1 MARYYWNFRTLLA
14 CALTLLALVFFG
26 LFVPGFFT
34 LANLY
39 AILQT
44 FAPLALV
51 AAGLAVVMIAAEFDL
66 SIAGVLT
73 LSGIVVI
80 KVTTV
85 AGLAVG
91 ILAAL
96 LVSVLIGLLNG
107 WLTARFRLP
116 SLAVTVGS
124 LVLTTGLGYWATGA
138 ETATLADYHF
148 GLWLDEPMIGG
159 VLSMGTLMMA
169 LLVAG
174 IVFVMGKTR
183 SGIVIRAIGSDSD
196 RARASGLPV
205 SGTVI
210 AAFVLSGLFAGVAGT
225 LQGLTLAAQ
234 SPGDN
239 LDFLLRVVTAAII
252 GGVSIHGARGQILG
266 VAAGALFLAVVSNG
280 LSLAGTSTAV
290 IQLVNGGILLLIVVF
305 DVPLNR
311 MATRFLPASRSVSQP
326 VVQSEMSRI

>member
-14 CALTLLALVFFG
+14 CALTLVALIGFG
-26 LFVPGFFT
+26 LFVPGF
-34 LANLY
+34 LSIANFY

-44 FAPLALV
+44 FGPLALV

-80 KVTTV
+80 QVTSSS
-85 AGLAVG
+85 GIFVG

-96 LVSVLIGLLNG
+96 AVSVLVGILNG

-116 SLAVTVGS
+116 SLAVTVGT
-124 LVLTTGLGYWATGA
+124 LVLTAGLGYWATGA
-138 ETATLADYHF
+138 ETATLSDYHF
-148 GLWLDEPMIGG
+148 GLWLDEPIVGG
-159 VLSMGTLMMA
+159 LLSVGTIVM
-169 LLVAG
+169 LLLIAGVIVA
-174 IVFVMGKTR
+174 MSKTR
-183 SGIVIRAIGSDSD
+183 NGIVIRAIGSDSD

-205 SGTVI
+205 SRTLVL
-210 AAFVLSGLFAGVAGT
+210 AFVFSGLFAGIAGS

-234 SPGDN
+234 TPGEN

-266 VAAGALFLAVVSNG
+266 VAAGALFLSVVSNG
-280 LSLAGTSTAV
+280 LSLAGTSAAV

-305 DVPLNR
+305 DVPLNKL
-311 MATRFLPASRSVSQP
+311 ATRFLADARRAKLSTDQPA
-326 VVQSEMSRI
+326 MSRI